1 MDASYGRRGLARTA
15 CARDHRAMKIT
26 RRLRIRGL
34 VQGVGF
40 RASLADE
47 ARLRALGGWV
57 RNRSD
62 GTVEALVHGD
72 ARAVEELLAWAR
84 RGPRAARVDH
94 VAVEEALAASQEIP
108 AHFEQRPTA

>member
-1 MDASYGRRGLARTA
+1 
-15 CARDHRAMKIT
+15 MKLT
-26 RRLRIRGL
+26 RRLRISGL

-47 ARLRALGGWV
+47 ARLRGLTGWV

-72 ARAVEELLAWAR
+72 AQQLEALLAWAR
-84 RGPRAARVDH
+84 HGPRAARVDRVDVEDA
-94 VAVEEALAASQEIP
+94 VAADAP

>member
-1 MDASYGRRGLARTA
+1 V
-15 CARDHRAMKIT
+15 
-26 RRLRIRGL
+26 RRLRAPCDRATIAGMKVTKRLRISGR

-47 ARLRALGGWV
+47 ARLRGLAGWV

-72 ARAVEELLAWAR
+72 ARECDALLAWAR
-84 RGPRAARVDH
+84 RGPRAARVDR
-94 VAVEEALAASQEIP
+94 VEVEEAAEAGVP
-108 AHFEQRPTA
+108 AYFEQRPTA